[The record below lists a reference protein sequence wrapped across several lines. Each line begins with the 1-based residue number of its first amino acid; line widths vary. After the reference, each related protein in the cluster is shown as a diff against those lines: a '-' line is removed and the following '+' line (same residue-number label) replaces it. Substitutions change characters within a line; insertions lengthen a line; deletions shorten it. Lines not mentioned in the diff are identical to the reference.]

1 MEASGKRTFSFWKA
15 VGAAAFLLAL
25 FAVGWSPGSA
35 WASPEKP
42 NIVIIVVDAMRPDHL
57 GCYGYRRPTSPN
69 IDSLARVSI
78 RMETAITQAPWT
90 KGAFSSILTSRYPF
104 QHGVT
109 DWVSVLPESM
119 LTLPEMLS
127 KEGYSTM
134 GIFNMIGLGG
144 RFGVLQGF
152 AETVEPEDGDLNARE
167 TTDLAIEMIEATAR
181 PFFLIV
187 HYFDSHEPYRPPIQ
201 FLDEVRLESDPDPMD
216 GRRRGGKSGS
226 HPPTDEDILRTQLL
240 YDGCIRFVDHHIG
253 RLVETLRQKGI
264 DRNTLLVITAD
275 HGEAFYEHGVAS
287 HGANTYDEAIKVPLI
302 VHYPD
307 RFEGPVVVG
316 AQVAHVDI
324 LPTITEIVGMDDDF
338 HREGTSLVT
347 LLSSGEKP
355 RSRGKFLPSY
365 ATLCECTVR
374 RAPGTK
380 CIRTNDWKLIV
391 EPTTSLVELY
401 NLKEDP
407 GEKLNLWG
415 LDIPEGKTYL
425 DRMKEIPGVEL
436 HGWRL
441 ACTADGSGVKFEADL
456 SLPEGGRF
464 VDIERFTRRQTLSV
478 ELTDDSTSL
487 HLKAEPED
495 LDFILFDVSPPDAP
509 VRFSVTADGE
519 NAPLSAKI
527 GTSDEMLI
535 AEGFDLTPTEAAGL
549 PQDFELSRRKRRPG
563 MHIWWLS
570 GETIGQAGGTVEL
583 TPEEIKRLK
592 ALGYLQ

>member
-1 MEASGKRTFSFWKA
+1 METRKRRTSLSSNL
-15 VGAAAFLLAL
+15 VCTVAFLLTL
-25 FAVGWSPGSA
+25 FGAGWFLDSA
-35 WASPEKP
+35 WASPENP

-57 GCYGYRRPTSPN
+57 GCYGYCRPTSPN

-78 RMETAITQAPWT
+78 RVETAITQAPWT
-90 KGAFSSILTSRYPF
+90 KGAFSSILTSLYPF

-109 DWVSVLPESM
+109 DWVSVLPDSM

-127 KEGYSTM
+127 KEGYSSM

-152 AETVEPEDGDLNARE
+152 AETVEPEERYRDARE
-167 TTDLAIEMIEATAR
+167 TTDLAIERIEDSQG
-181 PFFLIV
+181 PFFLVV

-216 GRRRGGKSGS
+216 GWRQSGKSGPQ
-226 HPPTDEDILRTQLL
+226 HRTDEDILRSQLL

-264 DRNTLLVITAD
+264 DRSTLLIITAD
-275 HGEAFYEHGVAS
+275 HGEAFWEHGVAS
-287 HGANTYDEAIKVPLI
+287 HGANTYDEAIRVPLI

-316 AQVAHVDI
+316 AQVAHIDI
-324 LPTITEIVGMDDDF
+324 LPTITEIVGIDDNF
-338 HREGTSLVT
+338 HREGTSLVN

-355 RSRGKFLPSY
+355 RARGKFLPSY

-380 CIRTNDWKLIV
+380 CVRTNDWKLIV

-407 GEKLNLWG
+407 GENLNLWG

-425 DRMKEIPGVEL
+425 DRMKDIPGVEL
-436 HGWRL
+436 HGWRV
-441 ACTADGSGVKFEADL
+441 ACTADGSGAKFEADL
-456 SLPEGGRF
+456 TLPEGGRF

-478 ELTDDSTSL
+478 EMADDSTSL
-487 HLKAEPED
+487 HLIAEPGD

-509 VRFSVTADGE
+509 VRFSVTVGGE
-519 NAPLSAKI
+519 NAPLMAKI
-527 GTSDEMLI
+527 GASGEIPI
-535 AEGFDLTPTEAAGL
+535 AGGFDLTPTDAAGL
-549 PQDFELSRRKRRPG
+549 PRDFEIDRRSKQPE